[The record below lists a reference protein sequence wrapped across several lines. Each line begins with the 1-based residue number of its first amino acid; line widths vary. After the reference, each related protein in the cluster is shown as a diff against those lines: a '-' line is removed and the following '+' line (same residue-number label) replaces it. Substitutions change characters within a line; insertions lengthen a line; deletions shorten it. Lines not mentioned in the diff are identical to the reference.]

1 MGDNEYDFLF
11 GYYPTDNS
19 TTAYLDIA
27 SIADIPLLA
36 YAPNGTMISG
46 GGSGST
52 TPSVISSPFDA
63 FTARALE
70 DNTALFWDFT
80 SSDPFVD
87 PASDAC
93 IVFIN
98 AWATEG
104 ADRTN
109 GLSDT
114 FSDDLVNNVASN
126 CSNTIVVI
134 HNVGPRLV
142 DAWVDNPNVTA
153 IIYAHLPGQD
163 SGRATAA
170 LLYGDV
176 NFSGK
181 LPYTVAKKES
191 DYGSLLAPCL
201 PEGEYKL
208 FPQCNFTEGVYID
221 YKAFDLYNITPQYPF
236 GFGLSYTNFSYAN
249 LEISKVANASTAL
262 YPTGPILS
270 GGQTDLWDVL
280 YHITASVS
288 NVGGVLGSEI
298 AQLYIGIPGGPVK
311 QLRGFEKVGIPVNQT
326 VTVHFDLTRRDL
338 SSWDTTAQKWMLQRG
353 NYSVFVGPDSATL
366 PLTGFLSI

>member
-1 MGDNEYDFLF
+1 M
-11 GYYPTDNS
+11 
-19 TTAYLDIA
+19 
-27 SIADIPLLA
+27 A

-52 TPSVISSPFDA
+52 TPSIISTPFDA
-63 FTARALE
+63 FTARAQL

-80 SSDPFVD
+80 SSNPDGID
-87 PASDAC
+87 QNSDAC

-104 ADRTN
+104 VDRLM

-114 FSDDLVNNVASN
+114 FSDDLVMNVASN

-134 HNVGPRLV
+134 HNVGPRMV
-142 DAWVDNPNVTA
+142 NAWVDHPNVTA
-153 IIYAHLPGQD
+153 IVYAHLPGQD

-181 LPYTVAKKES
+181 LPYTVAKNES
-191 DYGSLLAPCL
+191 DYGTLLGPCL
-201 PEGEYKL
+201 PLGEFELY
-208 FPQCNFTEGVYID
+208 PQCNFTEGVYID
-221 YKAFDLYNITPQYPF
+221 YKAFELHNITPQYEF
-236 GFGLSYTNFSYAN
+236 GYGLSYTNFSYSDLKIN
-249 LEISKVANASTAL
+249 KIPNTDTST

-280 YHITASVS
+280 YTVTASVS
-288 NVGGVLGSEI
+288 NIGKMTGSEV
-298 AQLYIGIPGGPVK
+298 AQLYVGIPGGPAK
-311 QLRGFEKVGIPVNQT
+311 QLRGFEKKELQANETLPFT
-326 VTVHFDLTRRDL
+326 FELTRRDL
-338 SSWDTTAQKWMLQRG
+338 STWDVTAQKWALQSG
-353 NYSVFVGPDSATL
+353 NYSVFVGSSSMVL
-366 PLTGFLSI
+366 PLTDTICI